1 MQGTLQI
8 PAAGSPRIAP
18 LFFNFKVASPDTG
31 TDVCPVN
38 LAPAARLD
46 PKASRSEGS
55 KARAVGW
62 IASNLPVQKYQL
74 YIQIVL
80 AYFLFSTYLSVHV
93 YKTWAGTILRVP
105 TNLYGVWQIWKPQ
118 SLDPKHSPGKLQYS
132 EYTAAGN
139 QSGYKTALLVFRI
152 IGK

>member
-1 MQGTLQI
+1 MQSTLQI

-46 PKASRSEGS
+46 PKASRSKGS

-74 YIQIVL
+74 YIQMSVPMSTWYPNSQYWDPQHIFYL
-80 AYFLFSTYLSVHV
+80 AP
-93 YKTWAGTILRVP
+93 I
-105 TNLYGVWQIWKPQ
+105 
-118 SLDPKHSPGKLQYS
+118 
-132 EYTAAGN
+132 
-139 QSGYKTALLVFRI
+139 
-152 IGK
+152 

>member
-46 PKASRSEGS
+46 PKASRSKGS

-74 YIQIVL
+74 YIQIVYYNSKFCTWTCANSHTVAKL
-80 AYFLFSTYLSVHV
+80 NSLRPVNDIWQTISVSQYFDAST
-93 YKTWAGTILRVP
+93 GT
-105 TNLYGVWQIWKPQ
+105 
-118 SLDPKHSPGKLQYS
+118 
-132 EYTAAGN
+132 
-139 QSGYKTALLVFRI
+139 
-152 IGK
+152 